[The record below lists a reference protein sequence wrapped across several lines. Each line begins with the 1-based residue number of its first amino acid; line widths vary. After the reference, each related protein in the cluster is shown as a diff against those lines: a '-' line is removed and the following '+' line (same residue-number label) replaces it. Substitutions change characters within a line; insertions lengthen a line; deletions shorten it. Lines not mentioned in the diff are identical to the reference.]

1 MEPTAEDLKDNLN
14 QDEPEKK
21 KKDKKKDKEK
31 SNKPERG
38 VETMFRVTADNL
50 MRLSDMADNKAH
62 ILLTINSIIVS
73 VLVSVVL
80 RKLDQFPEYLVPAIL
95 FLLTSLITVV
105 FAIMVT
111 MPNITHGTFTKEDIR
126 NKKANLMFF
135 GNYHSM
141 SQEDYEWGIT
151 SMMQDPE
158 FLYGGMIRDN
168 YNLGVLLEKKYRKL
182 RIAYGVFMF
191 GFVISVI
198 AFLLAEMLH

>member
-1 MEPTAEDLKDNLN
+1 MESPAENLTDDLS
-14 QDEPEKK
+14 QAAPEKK
-21 KKDKKKDKEK
+21 KKDKTK
-31 SNKPERG
+31 SKQTERG
-38 VETMFRVTADNL
+38 VETMFRVTATNL

-73 VLVSVVL
+73 ILVSLVL
-80 RKLDQFPEYLVPAIL
+80 RSLDQNPEYLVPAML
-95 FLLTSLITVV
+95 FLVTSLITVV
-105 FAIMVT
+105 FAILVT

-141 SQEDYEWGIT
+141 SQEDYEWGIN

-182 RIAYGVFMF
+182 RIAYTVFMF

-198 AFLLAEMLH
+198 TFLVVDWLH

>member
-21 KKDKKKDKEK
+21 KKDKEK

-38 VETMFRVTADNL
+38 VETMFRVAADNL

-73 VLVSVVL
+73 VLVSLVL
-80 RKLDQFPEYLVPAIL
+80 RKLDLNPEYLVPAIL

-105 FAIMVT
+105 FAILVT

-135 GNYHSM
+135 GNYHRM

-151 SMMQDPE
+151 SMMKDPE

-168 YNLGVLLEKKYRKL
+168 YNLGVLLNKKYRKL
-182 RIAYGVFMF
+182 RIAYAVFMF
-191 GFVISVI
+191 GFVISVL
-198 AFLLAEMLH
+198 AFLVVDVIY

>member
-1 MEPTAEDLKDNLN
+1 MEPTAEDLKDELN
-14 QDEPEKK
+14 QDEPGKK
-21 KKDKKKDKEK
+21 KKDKKKKK
-31 SNKPERG
+31 SKKSERG
-38 VETMFRVTADNL
+38 VETMFRVTANNL

-73 VLVSVVL
+73 VLVSLVL
-80 RKLDQFPEYLVPAIL
+80 RKLDAHQEYLVPAIL

-105 FAIMVT
+105 FAILVT

-126 NKKANLMFF
+126 TKKANLMFF

-151 SMMQDPE
+151 SMMRDPE

-191 GFVISVI
+191 GFVISVL
-198 AFLLAEMLH
+198 AFLMVDWLF